1 MSDTN
6 PSPAGRARNTA
17 LTCLAVAAGMLGLA
31 YASVPLYT
39 LFCTV
44 TGFGGTPMLA
54 SGPAAKV
61 LGRTLTIRFDT
72 NVAPNLR
79 WHFAPETPAI
89 KVKVG
94 ETQTITYK
102 IQNTGEAPATAMA
115 TFNVL
120 PEIAGSH
127 FMKLEC
133 FCFQENTLQPGETLE
148 AAVVFYI
155 DPAIADDPGMA
166 DVHDITLSYTY
177 FPSKNGKV
185 QEAAAKQ

>member
-1 MSDTN
+1 MSDTT
-6 PSPAGRARNTA
+6 PSPAGRTRNTA

-31 YASVPLYT
+31 YASVPLYN
-39 LFCTV
+39 LFCSL

-54 SGPAAKV
+54 SAPASKV
-61 LGRTLTIRFDT
+61 LDRTMTIRFDA

-79 WHFAPETPAI
+79 WRFTPETPSI

-94 ETQTITYK
+94 ETQSITYRIENK
-102 IQNTGEAPATAMA
+102 GDAPATAMA
-115 TFNVL
+115 TYNVL
-120 PEIAGSH
+120 PEMAGGH

-133 FCFQENTLQPGETLE
+133 FCFQENTLQAGETME
-148 AAVVFYI
+148 ATIVFFI
-155 DPAIADDPGMA
+155 DPAMADDPSMT

-185 QEAAAKQ
+185 QEASAK